1 MKRCILIPLQN
12 AGYKSAQIA
21 ATSTGGGGVGGLADR
36 TDKYW
41 ISFQIHAVIIFE
53 GFEKKRVFAFG

>member
-1 MKRCILIPLQN
+1 MPVINRHKLQ
-12 AGYKSAQIA
+12 QRRWE
-21 ATSTGGGGVGGLADR
+21 GGGGLADR